1 MKNKH
6 SRFWALMIVLLAGGV
21 VINLWEH
28 VGEELPERRPLAEF
42 PTQLGAWRQAGADT
56 RFDRATEEVLRADD
70 YISRDY
76 VQPDMRA
83 RANIYVGYYRT
94 QRTGAT
100 YHSPLNCLPGSGWIL
115 NEPGTERIAPVGGQ
129 VAPFDANRY
138 VIQNGNNRFVM
149 LYWYQGRGRAVASE
163 YWDKIYTVLD
173 SARRRRSDGSMVR
186 IMLPISGSDQDALG
200 AARNIA
206 AELAPHLGRH
216 IPD

>member
-1 MKNKH
+1 M
-6 SRFWALMIVLLAGGV
+6 
-21 VINLWEH
+21 
-28 VGEELPERRPLAEF
+28 
-42 PTQLGAWRQAGADT
+42 

-70 YISRDY
+70 YVARDY

-100 YHSPLNCLPGSGWIL
+100 YHSPLNCLPGSGWML
-115 NEPGTERIAPVGGQ
+115 SEPGTERIVPVNGQ
-129 VAPFDANRY
+129 VAPFDVNRY

-186 IMLPISGSDQDALG
+186 IMLPVTSSEQDALG

-206 AELAPHLGRH
+206 AELAPHLARH